1 MARPVLPSSSELWQ
15 SHVSLYIAVFSVA
28 LENLSSV
35 SCDTS
40 HEDRISKKLCT
51 ILNRVCF
58 EKSKELDCEVRTPD
72 WEKPIQ
78 PIIDVDLKGGKRSK
92 IPDFTCK
99 LTNPLAAS
107 PEEYEVSLHVECKR
121 LGNPTSPN
129 WKLNKNYVTNGIMRF
144 DSGMHK
150 YGKRADSGMMIG
162 YIISMS
168 PENILDEV
176 NTHFKQNFPNNSK
189 LAFEFNEMKVQRCQQ
204 KINRKNVKPRIFEL
218 IHMWVKLQ

>member
-15 SHVSLYIAVFSVA
+15 SHVRLYIAVFSVA
-28 LENLSSV
+28 LENLASI

-40 HEDRISKKLCT
+40 DEDRISEGLCP
-51 ILNRVCF
+51 ILNKVCF
-58 EKSKELDCEVRTPD
+58 QKNKVSDCEVRTPD

-99 LTNPLAAS
+99 LTNPFAAS

-129 WKLNKNYVTNGIMRF
+129 WKLNENYVTNGIMRF
-144 DSGMHK
+144 DNKTHQ

-176 NTHFKQNFPNNSK
+176 NTHFKQNFPNNSE